1 MIDGL
6 IGVAKPNDDEILLSE
21 KVVINKSRGLVS
33 GVVLSYQPAFS
44 MVPYGVWTISPSG
57 GLSFGRFTAD
67 PDEALECFMSAASRL
82 RTKTLRVRTK
92 SRRKKNRRRS

>member
-1 MIDGL
+1 MIEGL

-21 KVVINKSRGLVS
+21 KVVINKTKGLVS
-33 GVVLSYQPAFS
+33 GVVLSYQPAFP
-44 MVPYGVWTISPSG
+44 MVPYGVWIVGPSG

-67 PDEALECFMSAASRL
+67 PDEALECFMSQAERL

-92 SRRKKNRRRS
+92 SRRKRRRS